1 MSITDQIDISKY
13 RQPLF
18 RNARELLEIDSP
30 TGFTGRAAEYLLK
43 RAGELGYPCAMNQKG
58 CVLVTIPGR
67 DPSKTVLVSGHVDT
81 LGLMVRSVT
90 EDGMLKFTLLGG
102 PIVPTLDGEYCR
114 IYTRSGQVYT
124 GTILSL
130 SPSVHV
136 YPDSRTRKREPEEM
150 AVRLDMQVRKKED
163 VQKLGIRAG
172 DFICID
178 PKTQVTESGFLKSRF
193 IDDKGGSACM
203 LTLAEILSRE
213 GLRPAYNTILFFS
226 VFEEVGHGAAWLPA
240 EVSEVLAVDMGCIGD
255 DLTCTEY
262 DVSICAKDSS
272 GPYDYEMVGRLI
284 RLAEENHL
292 SFAVD
297 IYPQYGS
304 DVSAALRGGN
314 NIRGA
319 LIGPGVHASHGM
331 ERTHWE
337 GLSNTLALLLAYLE
351 AADR

>member
-1 MSITDQIDISKY
+1 MSDQIDVTRY
-13 RQPLF
+13 RRLLLQ
-18 RNARELLEIDSP
+18 NARELLEIDSP

-43 RAGELGYPCAMNQKG
+43 RGKELGYPCSITQKG
-58 CVLVTIPGR
+58 CVTITIPGR
-67 DPSKTVLVSGHVDT
+67 NPAKTVLISGHVDT

-114 IYTRSGQVYT
+114 VCTRSGQVYT

-130 SPSVHV
+130 SPSAHV

-163 VQKLGIRAG
+163 VEKLGIRAG

-178 PKTQVTESGFLKSRF
+178 PKTQITESGFLKSRF
-193 IDDKGGSACM
+193 IDDKGGSACI

-213 GLRPAYNTILFFS
+213 GWEPACNTILFFS
-226 VFEEVGHGAAWLPA
+226 VFEEVGHGAAYLPP
-240 EVSEVLAVDMGCIGD
+240 EVSEVLAVDMGCVGD

-272 GPYDYEMVGRLI
+272 GPYDYDMVGRLI
-284 RLAEENHL
+284 RLAENQRL
-292 SFAVD
+292 RFAVD

-331 ERTHWE
+331 ERTHEE
-337 GLSNTLALLLAYLE
+337 GLFNTLALLMAYAGE
-351 AADR
+351 EKPD

>member
-1 MSITDQIDISKY
+1 MIDTTPY
-13 RQPLF
+13 RQTLLQ
-18 RNARELLEIDSP
+18 NAQALLEIDSP
-30 TGFTGRAAEYLLK
+30 TGFTKEAAAFLAQRAE
-43 RAGELGYPCAMNQKG
+43 ELGFPCSITRKG
-58 CVLVTIPGR
+58 CVMMTIPGR
-67 DPSKTVLVSGHVDT
+67 DPSKTVLISGHVDT
-81 LGLMVRSVT
+81 LGLMVRSIT

-114 IYTRSGQVYT
+114 VHTRSGQVYT

-130 SPSVHV
+130 SPSSHV
-136 YPDSRTRKREPEEM
+136 YTDSKTRPREPGEM
-150 AVRLDMQVRKKED
+150 AVRLDVPVRKKED
-163 VQKLGIRAG
+163 VEKLGVRAG

-178 PKTQVTESGFLKSRF
+178 PKTQVTENGFLKSRF

-213 GLRPAYNTILFFS
+213 GRKPACNTVLFFS
-226 VFEEVGHGAAWLPA
+226 VFEEVGHGAAYMPP
-240 EVSEVLAVDMGCIGD
+240 EVSEVLAVDMGCVGD
-255 DLTCTEY
+255 DLSCTEY

-272 GPYDYEMVGRLI
+272 GPYDYDMVGRLI
-284 RLAEENHL
+284 RLAEENSL
-292 SFAVD
+292 KYAVD

-337 GLSNTLALLLAYLE
+337 GLSNTLALLLAYVE
-351 AADR
+351 A

>member
-1 MSITDQIDISKY
+1 MIDTTPY
-13 RQPLF
+13 RQMLF
-18 RNARELLEIDSP
+18 RNAEDLLKIDSP
-30 TGFTGRAAEYLLK
+30 TGFTQEAASYLLQ
-43 RAGELGYPCAMNQKG
+43 RAKKLGYSCEQNQKG
-58 CVLVTIPGR
+58 CIMLTIPGR
-67 DPSKTVLVSGHVDT
+67 DTSKTVLISGHIDT
-81 LGLMVRSVT
+81 LGLMVRSIT

-114 IYTRSGQVYT
+114 IHTRSGKIYT

-136 YPDSRTRKREPEEM
+136 YTDCKTRERAPSEM
-150 AVRLDMQVRKKED
+150 AVRLDMPVHKKED
-163 VQKLGIRAG
+163 VENLGIRAG

-178 PKTQVTESGFLKSRF
+178 PKTQITESGFLKSRF

-203 LTLAEILSRE
+203 LTLAEILSKENRK
-213 GLRPAYNTILFFS
+213 PAFTTILFFS
-226 VFEEVGHGAAWLPA
+226 VYEEVGHGAASLPM
-240 EVSEVLAVDMGCIGD
+240 EVSEMLAVDMGCVGD
-255 DLTCTEY
+255 DLSCTEY

-272 GPYDYEMVGRLI
+272 GPYDYEMVGKLI
-284 RLAEENHL
+284 SLAEQNQL
-292 SFAVD
+292 KFAVD

-337 GLSNTLALLLAYLE
+337 GLSNTLALLLAYV
-351 AADR
+351 DV

>member
-1 MSITDQIDISKY
+1 MIDVTSY
-13 RQPLF
+13 RDTLF
-18 RNARELLEIDSP
+18 RNAKSLLNIDSP
-30 TGFTGRAAEYLLK
+30 TGFTQKAAEYLTG
-43 RAGELGYPCAMNQKG
+43 RADELGFSSSMTQKG
-58 CVLVTIPGR
+58 CVMVTIPGR
-67 DPSKTVLVSGHVDT
+67 DPSKTVLISGHIDT
-81 LGLMVRSVT
+81 LGLMARSIT

-114 IYTRSGQVYT
+114 VYTRSGQIYT

-136 YPDSRTRKREPEEM
+136 YDDSTTRKREPGEM
-150 AVRLDMQVRKKED
+150 AVRLDMPVKKKED
-163 VQKLGIRAG
+163 TEKLGIRAG

-178 PKTQVTESGFLKSRF
+178 PKTQITESGFLKSRF

-203 LTLAEILSRE
+203 LTLAEILSKE
-213 GLRPAYNTILFFS
+213 GKQPAFNTILFFS
-226 VFEEVGHGAAWLPA
+226 VFEEVGHGASWLPP

-255 DLTCTEY
+255 DLSCTEY

-272 GPYDYEMVGRLI
+272 GPYDYDMVGQLI
-284 RLAEENHL
+284 SLAEENGL
-292 SFAVD
+292 NYAVD
-297 IYPQYGS
+297 VYPHYGS
-304 DVSAALRGGN
+304 DVSAALRGGS

-337 GLSNTLALLLAYLE
+337 GLSNTLALLLAYTDIRPALE
-351 AADR
+351 KC